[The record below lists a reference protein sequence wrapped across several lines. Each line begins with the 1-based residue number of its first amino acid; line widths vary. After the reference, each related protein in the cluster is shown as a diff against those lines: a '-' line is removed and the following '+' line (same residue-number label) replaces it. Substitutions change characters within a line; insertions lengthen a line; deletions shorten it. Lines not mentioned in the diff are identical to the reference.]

1 MISCATTGFLN
12 DKADFPLP
20 SPWLWRPSRHCWL
33 ESLAGIVGTF
43 AADAAGSPNFR
54 MAMTSPRRT
63 FLAEAREPSQ
73 ISCYKMDLLKL
84 LKPQKA
90 TDTLHHVTSRFRG
103 NHLQQIRDKVRASL
117 QQMHH
122 LMHQKSTEEKKRA
135 PATKAANLARLKC
148 CQGLPRGFPNG
159 YRKSFGPGGFRTLP
173 WGCSHGWRKRLVPV
187 GIRTTKVGHDWWLSG

>member
-1 MISCATTGFLN
+1 M
-12 DKADFPLP
+12 P

-43 AADAAGSPNFR
+43 AADAAGSPDFR

-122 LMHQKSTEEKKRA
+122 LMHQKSTEKKKESPRNKSSQFG
-135 PATKAANLARLKC
+135 TLEV
-148 CQGLPRGFPNG
+148 LPRIAKG
-159 YRKSFGPGGFRTLP
+159 
-173 WGCSHGWRKRLVPV
+173 
-187 GIRTTKVGHDWWLSG
+187 LS